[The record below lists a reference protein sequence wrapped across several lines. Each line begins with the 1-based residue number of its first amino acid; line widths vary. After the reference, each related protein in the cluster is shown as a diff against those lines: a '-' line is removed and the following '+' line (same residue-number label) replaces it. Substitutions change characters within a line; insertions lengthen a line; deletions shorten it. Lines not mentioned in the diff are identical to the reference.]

1 MTVVPPDILEGLAVI
16 HLAVLCASTLALPPA
31 PAIPP
36 AATERQQYETAKA
49 SAGTDADA
57 HVNLALWCEAQGLNA
72 ERTKHLAIAVL
83 RDPNH
88 MKARGLMGL
97 VAHGGAWLAPDRIR
111 AKLNAD
117 EPLTEKLAQ
126 YNARRAEFDEL
137 ARYERE
143 RLERSRSERNWV
155 KERIAQRRL
164 DQKLA
169 PAHVKL
175 GLWCE
180 QAGLKA
186 EAVAHFTAA
195 VQLDPYHDA
204 TWKHLGYVKH
214 HGRWLSHEQLA
225 AEEREAL
232 AQRQADRHW
241 EPILKRWK
249 ERLTDPHRAG
259 EAKAQLAHLT
269 DPRAVPAIVRVFG
282 HMVSAE
288 EPLAVRM
295 LRQINDPAS
304 TKALA
309 SLAVYHS
316 DPAVQ
321 KASIAALRGREP
333 RDFVGSLVEMIRDPI
348 TYDLKPLL
356 GPGSTGKLVVDS
368 PRYHIERTYEA
379 PPAFQLGSTFWGF
392 VGCDANGVFVVAQGI
407 ELSHLRA
414 IERRRAYGDEIA
426 EIRAI
431 EARTAELVA
440 RANFTAAVLEQRL
453 AADLRDIEIYN
464 ASAAFSRERVIPVLE
479 GVTGADGIQSDEDS
493 WHVWWYDRIGYR
505 YEPPPPVSI
514 TENLAPVSY
523 VPYFTTCFVA
533 GTPVQTMDGPRPIE
547 ALLVGDQVLSQSE
560 TTGALSFR
568 PVVGIHHNE
577 PDQTLRISLDDG
589 AVVTSSVYHRF
600 WRAGMGWAMARELQ
614 LGDTLRT
621 LRGVRRVVSIMSAPS
636 APLFNIDVAE
646 NRTFFAGKSSLLV
659 HDNSLPS
666 PRLQPFDSVPP
677 LKTAGQVTRNQ

>member
-1 MTVVPPDILEGLAVI
+1 M
-16 HLAVLCASTLALPPA
+16 HLAVLCASLLASSPA
-31 PAIPP
+31 SATPP
-36 AATERQQYETAKA
+36 AATERQQYEAAKA
-49 SAGTDADA
+49 SAGKDADA
-57 HVNLALWCEAQGLNA
+57 HVKLALWCETHGLNA
-72 ERTKHLAIAVL
+72 EHTKHLAIAVL
-83 RDPNH
+83 LNPNH
-88 MKARGLMGL
+88 ARARGLLGL

-117 EPLTEKLAQ
+117 ELLTAKLAQ
-126 YNARRAEFDEL
+126 YNARRAELDAL
-137 ARYERE
+137 VSYERE

-164 DQKLA
+164 DQKLV

-175 GLWCE
+175 GMWCE

-195 VQLDPYHDA
+195 AQLDPFHDA

-214 HGRWLSHEQLA
+214 HGRWLSHEQIA

-249 ERLTDPHRAG
+249 ERLADPHRAG

-269 DPRAVPAIVRVFG
+269 EPRAVPAIVRVFG

-288 EPLAVRM
+288 EPPAVRL

-304 TKALA
+304 TNALA
-309 SLAVYHS
+309 SLAIYHP
-316 DPAVQ
+316 DTAVQ
-321 KASIAALRGREP
+321 KASVAVLRSREP

-348 TYDLKPLL
+348 TYVFKPVL

-379 PPAFQLGSTFWGF
+379 PPAFQLGSTFSGF

-414 IERRRAYGDEIA
+414 IERRKAYGDEIA

-440 RANFTAAVLEQRL
+440 RANFTAAALQQRL
-453 AADLRDIEIYN
+453 AADVQDIEIYN

-479 GVTGADGIQSDEDS
+479 GATGADGIKSDEDS
-493 WHVWWYDRIGYR
+493 WRVWWYDRIGYR

-514 TENLAPVSY
+514 TDNLAPVSY

-533 GTPVQTMDGPRPIE
+533 GTPVQTLDGPRAIE
-547 ALLVGDQVLSQSE
+547 TLRVGDQVLNQSE
-560 TTGALSFR
+560 TTGALSFQ

-589 AVVTSSVYHRF
+589 AVLTSSVYHRF
-600 WRAGMGWAMARELQ
+600 WRAGKGWTMARELKHD
-614 LGDTLRT
+614 DTLRT
-621 LRGVRRVVSIMSAPS
+621 LRGLRRVVSIISAPS

-646 NRTFFAGKSSLLV
+646 NHTFFVGKSSVLV
-659 HDNSLPS
+659 HDNSLPN